1 MRGPVVQRDKETKAN
16 SGEFWSFKQL
26 NSLVMRQIICAGLGI
41 YVDLRI
47 NDAGSIQ
54 KFGRLQMTVFKS
66 IAIASALVAGTAA
79 TAQERFIT
87 IGTGGQTGV
96 YFVVGQSICRL
107 VNRGTA
113 DHNLKCTAPSTGGS
127 IANINAIK
135 AGDMDMG
142 VAQSDWQYHAYNGT
156 SEFEGKQFDK
166 ERAVFSV
173 HSEPFTVVARAD
185 SGVSSFDELFGK
197 RVNVGNPGSG
207 QRATMDVV
215 LNAMGKSDADFALA
229 SELKPAEQSAA
240 LGDNKVDAII
250 YTVGHP
256 NGSIQEATST
266 VDAKLVD
273 VNGPAIDKLVEENPY
288 YAKATIPGGMYANNP
303 DDTETFGVKAT
314 FVTSSDVPD
323 EVVYTVVKAVFDNFD
338 RFKGLHPA
346 FADLKEEDMISAGL
360 SAPLHPGAEKYYKE
374 RGWIQ

>member
-1 MRGPVVQRDKETKAN
+1 MSKFTKVVVAAT
-16 SGEFWSFKQL
+16 F
-26 NSLVMRQIICAGLGI
+26 
-41 YVDLRI
+41 
-47 NDAGSIQ
+47 
-54 KFGRLQMTVFKS
+54 
-66 IAIASALVAGTAA
+66 ALAATAA

-113 DHNLKCTAPSTGGS
+113 EHNLKCTAPSTGGS
-127 IANINAIK
+127 IANINAIA

-142 VAQSDWQYHAYNGT
+142 VAQSDWQFHAYNGT
-156 SEFEGKQFDK
+156 SEFEGKKFDK
-166 ERAVFSV
+166 LRAVFSV
-173 HSEPFTVVARAD
+173 HPEPFTVVARAD
-185 SGVSSFDELFGK
+185 SGITTFDDLFGK

-215 LNAMGKSDADFALA
+215 LSAMGKSTDDFALA

-266 VDAKLVD
+266 VDAVLVP
-273 VNGPAIDKLVEENPY
+273 VTGEAIDKLVADNPY
-288 YAKATIPGGMYANNP
+288 YAKAVIPGGLYSGNDA
-303 DDTETFGVKAT
+303 DVETFGVKAT
-314 FVTSSDVPD
+314 FVTSADVPD
-323 EVVYTVVKAVFDNFD
+323 DVVYTVVKAVFDNFD

-346 FADLKEEDMISAGL
+346 FATLKEEEMISGGL
-360 SAPLHPGAEKYYKE
+360 SAPLHPGAEKYYRE
-374 RGWIQ
+374 RGWIN

>member
-1 MRGPVVQRDKETKAN
+1 MKV
-16 SGEFWSFKQL
+16 
-26 NSLVMRQIICAGLGI
+26 
-41 YVDLRI
+41 LRTL
-47 NDAGSIQ
+47 A
-54 KFGRLQMTVFKS
+54 L
-66 IAIASALVAGTAA
+66 ASAALVAAQAA
-79 TAQERFIT
+79 TAQERLIT

-113 DHNLKCTAPSTGGS
+113 EHNLKCTAPSTGGS

-142 VAQSDWQYHAYNGT
+142 VAQSDWQFHAFNG
-156 SEFEGKQFDK
+156 SSQFEGDAYDK
-166 ERAVFSV
+166 LRAVFSV
-173 HSEPFTVVARAD
+173 HGEPFTVVARAD
-185 SGVSSFDELFGK
+185 SGVTSFEELFGK

-215 LNAMGKSDADFALA
+215 LEAMGKSSDDFALA

-266 VDAKLVD
+266 VDAKLVS
-273 VNGPAIDKLVEENPY
+273 VTGEAIDKLVADNPF
-288 YAKATIPGGMYANNP
+288 YAKATIPGGLYKGNDA
-303 DDTETFGVKAT
+303 DTETFGVKAT
-314 FVTSSDVPD
+314 FVTSSDVAD
-323 EVVYTVVKAVFDNFD
+323 DVVYTVVKAVFDNFD

-346 FADLKEEDMISAGL
+346 FANLKEEEMIADGL
-360 SAPLHPGAEKYYKE
+360 SAPLHPGAAQYYRE
-374 RGWIQ
+374 RGWIN

>member
-1 MRGPVVQRDKETKAN
+1 MKI
-16 SGEFWSFKQL
+16 FK
-26 NSLVMRQIICAGLGI
+26 VG
-41 YVDLRI
+41 
-47 NDAGSIQ
+47 
-54 KFGRLQMTVFKS
+54 
-66 IAIASALVAGTAA
+66 ALVSAALLAGQTA
-79 TAQERFIT
+79 TAQEKFIT

-113 DHNLKCTAPSTGGS
+113 EHNLKCTAPSTGGS

-142 VAQSDWQYHAYNGT
+142 VAQSDWQFHAYNG
-156 SEFEGKQFDK
+156 SSQFEGDKFDK
-166 ERAVFSV
+166 LRAVFSV
-173 HSEPFTVVARAD
+173 HGEPFTVVARAD
-185 SGVSSFDELFGK
+185 SGVTNFDDLFGK

-215 LNAMGKSDADFALA
+215 LEAMGKSSADFALA

-266 VDAKLVD
+266 VDAKLVN
-273 VNGPAIDKLVEENPY
+273 VTGEAIDKLVNDNPY
-288 YAKATIPGGMYANNP
+288 YAKATIPGGLYAGN
-303 DDTETFGVKAT
+303 DEDVQTFGVKAT
-314 FVTSSDVPD
+314 FVTSSDVDD

-346 FADLKEEDMISAGL
+346 FATLQEADMIADGL
-360 SAPLHPGAEKYYKE
+360 SAPLHPGAEKYYRE

>member
-1 MRGPVVQRDKETKAN
+1 MKYLK
-16 SGEFWSFKQL
+16 L
-26 NSLVMRQIICAGLGI
+26 
-41 YVDLRI
+41 
-47 NDAGSIQ
+47 
-54 KFGRLQMTVFKS
+54 
-66 IAIASALVAGTAA
+66 ASMMAAA
-79 TAQERFIT
+79 TLTAQVAVAQERFIT

-113 DHNLKCTAPSTGGS
+113 EHNLKCTAPSTGGS

-142 VAQSDWQYHAYNGT
+142 VAQSDWQFHAYNGS
-156 SEFEGKQFDK
+156 SEFEGAGYDK
-166 ERAVFSV
+166 LRAVFSV
-173 HSEPFTVVARAD
+173 HGEPFTVVARAD
-185 SGVSSFDELFGK
+185 SGIATFDDLFGK

-215 LNAMGKSDADFALA
+215 LGAMGKSADDFALA

-240 LGDNKVDAII
+240 LGDNKVDAIV

-266 VDAKLVD
+266 VDARLVD
-273 VNGPAIDKLVEENPY
+273 VTGEAIDKLVSERPY
-288 YAKATIPGGMYANNP
+288 YAKATIPGGLYSGNDN
-303 DDTETFGVKAT
+303 DTQTFGVKAT
-314 FVTSSDVPD
+314 FVTSADVAD
-323 EVVYTVVKAVFDNFD
+323 DVVYTVVKAVFDNFD

-346 FADLKEEDMISAGL
+346 FANLKEEDMISDGL
-360 SAPLHPGAEKYYKE
+360 SAPLHPGAAQYYKE
-374 RGWIQ
+374 RGWIE

>member
-1 MRGPVVQRDKETKAN
+1 
-16 SGEFWSFKQL
+16 
-26 NSLVMRQIICAGLGI
+26 
-41 YVDLRI
+41 
-47 NDAGSIQ
+47 
-54 KFGRLQMTVFKS
+54 
-66 IAIASALVAGTAA
+66 
-79 TAQERFIT
+79 
-87 IGTGGQTGV
+87 V
-96 YFVVGQSICRL
+96 YYVVGQSICRL
-107 VNRGTA
+107 VNRNTA
-113 DHNLKCTAPSTGGS
+113 ETGIKCTAPSTGGS
-127 IANINAIK
+127 IANINAIA

-266 VDAKLVD
+266 VEAKLVP
-273 VNGPAIDKLVEENPY
+273 VTGEAIDKLVADNAF
-288 YAKATIPGGMYANNP
+288 YAKATIPGGMYPGTP
-303 DDTETFGVKAT
+303 DDVDTFGVKAT
-314 FVTSSDVPD
+314 FVTSADVD
-323 EVVYTVVKAVFDNFD
+323 DDVVYQVVKAVFDNFD

-346 FADLKEEDMISAGL
+346 FANLKEEDMISGGL
-360 SAPLHPGAEKYYKE
+360 SAPLHPGAVKYYTE
-374 RGWIQ
+374 RGWM